1 MNKVHSKQ
9 IFITGLILV
18 IFLNG
23 CVSNRQVAYLQYE
36 DELKGLK
43 EIPTDTILR
52 KYESGELL
60 YKLQPEDAV
69 SIKIS
74 STTPPEYNPFKI
86 ADQYMVAGGS
96 QNTATGNSSSSN
108 GYRID
113 PWGYLHLP
121 VIGKFKAQGLNLEQL
136 EDTINV
142 LASEELEDPLT
153 KVNLINFHFTIMGEA
168 GGGNLTTSERSLT
181 MMEAISMGGGPSEY
195 ADLSKVKV
203 IRTCGNEKYVF
214 YVNLLDESFI
224 SSEFYFVH
232 PHDLIIVPPLY
243 TREFLRYVVPNI
255 SMVASSISLI
265 VSLLTLFSLK

>member
-1 MNKVHSKQ
+1 MNKFQLKQ
-9 IFITGLILV
+9 VCIASLILF

-23 CVSNRQVAYLQYE
+23 CVSNRQIAYLQHE
-36 DELKGLK
+36 DELKELK
-43 EIPTDTILR
+43 EIPKDTILR

-60 YKLQPEDAV
+60 YKIQPEDV
-69 SIKIS
+69 LSIKIS

-86 ADQYMVAGGS
+86 ADQYMVAGGT
-96 QNTATGNSSSSN
+96 QNAGTGNSSSNN

-121 VIGKFKAQGLNLEQL
+121 VIGKIKARGLNLEQL

-142 LASEELEDPLT
+142 LAAEELEDPLT
-153 KVNLINFHFTIMGEA
+153 RINLVNFSFTIMGEA
-168 GGGNLTTSERSLT
+168 AGGNLTTSERSLT
-181 MMEAISMGGGPSEY
+181 MMEAISMGGGPTEY
-195 ADLSKVKV
+195 ADLSRVKV
-203 IRTCGNEKYVF
+203 IRTCGNERYVF